1 MIAQYDFDCYI
12 CRARTFQGEECF
24 IIVDH
29 PVYVDIKVCAICG
42 IGAES
47 LGWLVK

>member
-12 CRARTFQGEECF
+12 CRARTFAGEEAY

-29 PVYVDIKVCAICG
+29 PVYTDIKVCAVCG
-42 IGAES
+42 AGAEL
-47 LGWLVK
+47 LGWTIK